1 MGVAG
6 IASKSRLGGDPK
18 GVWHLVGVAKFA
30 SKSRSAEEPK
40 GAWHLVGV
48 AGFAS
53 KSRSAG
59 EPKGAWHLAEGC
71 MVALVSL
78 VAVLGKRWVVFGGKG
93 ASWRP
98 LEFLS
103 IASATPG
110 LLLIG

>member
-6 IASKSRLGGDPK
+6 IASKSR
-18 GVWHLVGVAKFA
+18 
-30 SKSRSAEEPK
+30 SAGEPK

-48 AGFAS
+48 AGIAS

-71 MVALVSL
+71 MVALVCL
-78 VAVLGKRWVVFGGKG
+78 VAVLGKRWVVFGRKG